1 MDKRA
6 KIIIGTAAFA
16 LLLILAVIG
25 YNLLSQKVKPQQNTA
40 AASSQTTKKSAP
52 DFTVQDANG
61 NNVSLSDFK
70 GKPVVLNFWA
80 SWCPP
85 CKAEMPDYEKMY
97 QQYSSQGVVFMMV
110 NMTDGSRE
118 TTATAKQFLKD
129 SNYTFSAYF
138 DVKSNAAN
146 TYGISSIPDSIF
158 IDKSGN
164 VVNAYEGMID
174 AATMKKS
181 IECNYEMI
189 KKVFAENQ
197 RNGG

>member
-6 KIIIGTAAFA
+6 KIIIGIAAFA
-16 LLLILAVIG
+16 LLLILAVVG
-25 YNLLSQKVKPQQNTA
+25 YNLLSKKVKPEQTSA
-40 AASSQTTKKSAP
+40 VSSSQTSKTSAP
-52 DFTVQDANG
+52 DFTVQDTNG

-97 QQYSSQGVVFMMV
+97 QQYSSKGVVFMMV

-129 SNYTFSAYF
+129 SNYTFPAYL

-158 IDKSGN
+158 IDKDGN
-164 VVNAYEGMID
+164 VVNSYEGMID
-174 AATMKKS
+174 AATMKKN
-181 IECNYEMI
+181 IEAII
-189 KKVFAENQ
+189 K
-197 RNGG
+197 

>member
-1 MDKRA
+1 MDKKS
-6 KIIIGTAAFA
+6 KIIIAIAAFA

-25 YNLLSQKVKPQQNTA
+25 YNLLSHRIKPQQSTTIT
-40 AASSQTTKKSAP
+40 SSQASKTSAP
-52 DFTVQDANG
+52 DFTVQDTNG

-110 NMTDGSRE
+110 NMTDGNRE
-118 TTATAKQFLKD
+118 TTATAKQFLKQ
-129 SNYTFSAYF
+129 NKYTFTAYF
-138 DVKSNAAN
+138 DVDSSAAN

-158 IDKSGN
+158 IDKNGN

-174 AATMKKS
+174 AAIMKKN
-181 IECNYEMI
+181 IEAIM
-189 KKVFAENQ
+189 K
-197 RNGG
+197 

>member
-1 MDKRA
+1 MDKRV
-6 KIIIGTAAFA
+6 KIIIGTAAFV
-16 LLLILAVIG
+16 LLLLLAAVG
-25 YNLLSQKVKPQQNTA
+25 YNLLSQKEKPQQSTA
-40 AASSQTTKKSAP
+40 TVSSPASKTSAP

-97 QQYSSQGVVFMMV
+97 QLYSSQGVVFMMV

-118 TTATAKQFLKD
+118 TTATAKHFLKD

-138 DVKSNAAN
+138 DVESNVAN

-158 IDKSGN
+158 IDKYGN
-164 VVNAYEGMID
+164 IVNAYEGIID
-174 AATMKKS
+174 VATMKKS
-181 IECNYEMI
+181 IESVL
-189 KKVFAENQ
+189 K
-197 RNGG
+197 

>member
-6 KIIIGTAAFA
+6 KIIIAIAAFA
-16 LLLILAVIG
+16 LLLILAVVG

-40 AASSQTTKKSAP
+40 AASSQTSKTSAP
-52 DFTVQDANG
+52 DFTVQDING

-129 SNYTFSAYF
+129 SKYTFSAYF
-138 DVKSNAAN
+138 DLKSNAAE

-158 IDKSGN
+158 IDKNGKI
-164 VVNAYEGMID
+164 VNAYEGMID
-174 AATMKKS
+174 AATMKNN
-181 IECNYEMI
+181 IETII
-189 KKVFAENQ
+189 K
-197 RNGG
+197 